1 MSSDKALRV
10 LIHTRGLP
18 INGEDPVEISSGGSE
33 AAAVSMA
40 RALQRL
46 GHSVALS
53 CLTDRA
59 RQVGGV
65 DLFPCD
71 DLSSYLA
78 DGDCDVFLSS
88 RFHDVLQCPVKAS
101 LIGMWHHDMPC
112 KTTLSWLGPALA
124 RSDCSLF
131 VSKFQLDAYEQYCKG
146 ISKFA
151 LLTSNGVDFCAM
163 GMIARDARDDRLAPK
178 LIYASRPERGLHF
191 LLDKIWPHIRQR
203 HPDAELLV
211 TSYAGFANPALKA
224 YEEACAALLRRASG
238 VRVLGNLTRRDFWR
252 TMANCTALLHP
263 TDFPETSCMVALE
276 AQALGIP
283 VVTSDRFALRETV
296 AFKPTRVGDAWGTGA
311 YIGSFVDKVSRLIE
325 DEAFANE
332 AKAAGLRHVCRGTH
346 SWDAIAAQWTTY
358 FHGLF
363 AERFAKHKTRT
374 RPRPKIS
381 ATILVKNE
389 ELHLRRCIE
398 SIEGVVDEI
407 ILGDTG
413 STDRTLAIAEEMGFQ
428 RADGTGNLE
437 LPPRRVVTID
447 FENFSQARNALAQ
460 HATGDYIFWQDADE
474 ILVSS
479 EQLRKWVDGNVYY
492 DGFSWEQRH
501 AIVDGK
507 IAPDHPIRCFKRN
520 APDGSPG
527 WFGCIHEVIGYRLN
541 EGLERIFPIPDM
553 YLAHVGYLYEG
564 LRRQKG
570 YGRNFPLLVRDRLDH
585 PDRHLG
591 YLLGMREYL
600 NLAKADLGE
609 SGGAMTG
616 KAYRYL
622 NYGFEI
628 WDEHIRLFPG
638 PFPRLAHEYLQE
650 ILSLLAQFRLPLRKT
665 GCVPFWAEISLSAN
679 YLGTPTTQGRVS
691 ALFSSIEDLKR
702 TTETNLRAIEQ
713 CMSGARVGPPVPITI
728 DCSPQWRHLDLPPE
742 LFGLEPWLE
751 NGCAAISP
759 LVLNAEAAIR

>member
-1 MSSDKALRV
+1 MISDKALRI
-10 LIHTRGLP
+10 LIYTRGLP
-18 INGEDPVEISSGGSE
+18 ISGEDPVEVSSGGSE

-46 GHSVALS
+46 GHSVTIS

-88 RFHDVLQCPVKAS
+88 RFHDVLQRPVKAN

-112 KTTLSWLGPALA
+112 KTTLGWLGPALA
-124 RSDCSLF
+124 TSDCSLF
-131 VSKFQLDAYEQYCKG
+131 VSQFQRDAYEQYRKG
-146 ISKFA
+146 ISRLA
-151 LLTSNGVDFCAM
+151 LLTSNGVDFCALET
-163 GMIARDARDDRLAPK
+163 IARDAPDGRSAPK

-191 LLDKIWPHIRQR
+191 LLDKIWPRIRER

-211 TSYAGFANPALKA
+211 ASYAGVADPALKA

-238 VRVLGNLTRRDFWR
+238 VRVLGNLTRRNLWR
-252 TMANCTALLHP
+252 TMANCVAVLHP

-283 VVTSDRFALRETV
+283 VVASDRFALRETV
-296 AFKPTRVGDAWGTGA
+296 AFKPTLVGEAWGTDA
-311 YIGSFVDKVSRLIE
+311 YVGSFVDTTSRLIE
-325 DEAFANE
+325 DETFAGE
-332 AKAAGLRHVCRGTH
+332 AKAAGLRHVCRETH
-346 SWDAIAAQWTTY
+346 SWDAIAAQWTDY
-358 FHGLF
+358 FCGLLS
-363 AERFAKHKTRT
+363 ERCR

-428 RADGTGNLE
+428 RADGAANPE

-447 FENFSQARNALAQ
+447 FENFSQARNAVAQ
-460 HATGDYIFWQDADE
+460 HALGDYIFWQDADE
-474 ILVSS
+474 ILVNS

-507 IAPDHPIRCFKRN
+507 AAPDHPVRCFKRN
-520 APDGSPG
+520 TPNGSPG
-527 WFGCIHEVIGYRLN
+527 WFGCIHEVIGYGLN
-541 EGLERIFPIPDM
+541 EGLERLFPIPDM

-570 YGRNFPLLVRDRLDH
+570 FGRNFPLLVRDRLDH

-609 SGGAMTG
+609 SGGAMTE

-628 WDEHIRLFPG
+628 WDESIRLFPE
-638 PFPRLAHEYLQE
+638 PFPHLAHEYLQE
-650 ILSLLAQFRLPLRKT
+650 VLSVLAQFRLPLRKT

-691 ALFSSIEDLKR
+691 ALFSSIEDFKR
-702 TTETNLRAIEQ
+702 TAETNLRAIEQ
-713 CMSGARVGPPVPITI
+713 CMSNAVVSPPIPISV
-728 DCSPQWRHLDLPPE
+728 DSSPQWRHLDLAPE
-742 LFGLEPWLE
+742 LFGLTPWQE
-751 NGCAAISP
+751 NGCGEADAA
-759 LVLNAEAAIR
+759 RGH